1 MDISSISSTNLA
13 EINKF
18 WDWMTNTG
26 RAQIVSFNLSGHELR
41 KIFDVDPTDYWGT
54 STVATMSEA
63 IDEFIAVPPEKL
75 EKFKNA
81 QEVGDLAGYGGD
93 DDLYACYRLFKLAW
107 LARDIARQDTQE
119 APVQVFWNSRG
130 YLCHPGSDKRLV
142 ITYLQPLESVRC
154 FYIWYPE
161 LDPEPFHHTIEHTVI
176 SDTQQFIDLFYRA
189 DHPTMNFGVYTATYE
204 NGEGSWS
211 DPHIN
216 AFGRGTLRT
225 LKQQLKDPSFRA
237 TFEHLSY
244 RDAIHRHAMITEKD
258 IINTIFLDESN
269 KFHLGDFSFTNVNGT
284 WIYDKFISAPSSLVD
299 TSWTKTDNNLTF
311 KTRLPN
317 I

>member
-1 MDISSISSTNLA
+1 MEALERFWSWMESTQRC
-13 EINKF
+13 K
-18 WDWMTNTG
+18 
-26 RAQIVSFNLSGHELR
+26 IVSFNVSGTELR
-41 KIFDVDPTDYWGT
+41 QLFDIDPTDYWGT
-54 STVATMSEA
+54 SSVATMSEA

-75 EKFKNA
+75 TKFKNA

-107 LARDIARQDTQE
+107 LAEDIATKNVQE
-119 APVQVFWNSRG
+119 APVQIFWNNRG

-142 ITYLQPLESVRC
+142 ITYLQPMESIRC

-161 LDPEPFHHTIEHTVI
+161 LDPEPWHLTHEHNEVNTIQEFV
-176 SDTQQFIDLFYRA
+176 DLFYRC
-189 DHPTMNFGVYTATYE
+189 DHPTFNFGVYTATYE
-204 NGEGSWS
+204 NGDGHWS

-225 LKQQLKDPSFRA
+225 LKKELKDPNFYA

-244 RDAIHRHAMITEKD
+244 RDAVHRHGMIERKD
-258 IINTIFLDESN
+258 IINTIYLDDNNIFHMGEF
-269 KFHLGDFSFTNVNGT
+269 KFVNENGI
-284 WIYDKFISAPSSLVD
+284 WIYDKCLNRPASLIDTNWKYDPTSALF
-299 TSWTKTDNNLTF
+299 TKT
-311 KTRLPN
+311 KYRN